1 MKKINKKPKIVFAR
15 TISLENAQ
23 KGQSLVELALTLTIL
38 LTLLAGAFDFGSAFF
53 DFIALRDAA
62 QEGAVYGSIDPTH
75 GDYILQRI
83 QASSTKPLDMILF
96 TGDCNTNHGIC
107 ISYTGKTGKPGTQPW
122 CSGDQITVRVN
133 YRYNLTMPFIGAI
146 IGSQSIPLHATVTNV
161 ILAPMCE

>member
-53 DFIALRDAA
+53 DYVALRDAA
-62 QEGAVYGSIDPTH
+62 QEGALYGSIDPTH
-75 GDYILQRI
+75 DNYILQRI
-83 QASSTKPLDMILF
+83 QASSTNPLRMSTF
-96 TGDCNTNHGIC
+96 AGDCNTDHGVC
-107 ISYTGKTGKPGTQPW
+107 INYTGKSGKPGSQAW
-122 CSGDQITVRVN
+122 CSGDTITVRVN
-133 YRYNLTMPFIGAI
+133 YRYQLTMPLIGAI